1 MRSCKSALSSVY
13 RLLFILLFV
22 GAPLLSQAQADQ
34 GCNGSD
40 PYDASCPLDTWVIVL
55 AITACTTAALYLH
68 RKQKS
73 LQA

>member
-13 RLLFILLFV
+13 RLLFVLFLI
-22 GAPLLSQAQADQ
+22 GTPLLSKAQADQ
-34 GCNGSD
+34 GCSGQD
-40 PYDASCPLDTWVIVL
+40 VYDGNCPLDTWVIVL
-55 AITACTTAALYLH
+55 VVIAGLFTAIYLH